1 MSDNKKIIMLK
12 AAAFVVAFGLSVV
25 YPCIYAA
32 DFHQKYAAEAILDTY
47 LYQGPDKGT
56 TVISQVQEGE
66 PISIVSDICVPDD
79 SVYLLVRNQKS
90 TMGYIPKTD
99 ISIDY
104 FYNSPERIDAKN
116 ILAPDVFCLSGNIL
130 AGSYERLVE
139 YYQLVPEKIR
149 DSFEK
154 DGFHIIMME
163 QDITPV
169 AYAPYG
175 GFTGWG
181 YVEGVMDYELQTIYM
196 QDESSGR
203 ITHEMGHYINDK
215 LHCSSQPGF
224 SELVGSEAAKI
235 STYAQTNPNEFFA
248 ETFDLYV
255 RDPEALAIISPTAYQ
270 YMDGIVHA
278 F

>member
-1 MSDNKKIIMLK
+1 MSQI
-12 AAAFVVAFGLSVV
+12 
-25 YPCIYAA
+25 
-32 DFHQKYAAEAILDTY
+32 E
-47 LYQGPDKGT
+47 
-56 TVISQVQEGE
+56 EGE
-66 PISIVSDICVPDD
+66 SVSIVSDICVPDG
-79 SVYLLVRNQKS
+79 SVYLLVRDQKN
-90 TMGYIPKTD
+90 TMGYIPRID
-99 ISIDY
+99 VAIDY
-104 FYNSPERIDAKN
+104 FYGPSERIDADN
-116 ILAPDVFCLSGNIL
+116 ILAPDVFCLSGNIF

-154 DGFHIIMME
+154 DGFHIVMMD

-181 YVEGVMDYELQTIYM
+181 YVEGVMDYELQTVYM

-203 ITHEMGHYINDK
+203 ITHEMGHYVNNK

-224 SELVGSEAAKI
+224 TELMGSEAAKI

-255 RDPEALAIISPTAYQ
+255 RDPQALATISPTAYQ